1 MTDATAAPGR
11 TTAHGQTTAP
21 GQTIVLHGRGLVRGL
36 AEGEAF
42 VTTQRIAGW
51 GGVDSSTGT
60 IIESRHEARGRSFA
74 GKVLVFPGVKGSS
87 GGSGVFHMNRLES
100 ASPKAMV
107 FNAMNTKA
115 ALIVAVSH
123 IPCVT
128 DLDADPLAVIEDG
141 DWVVVDGGTGVV
153 TVRKAAPGGAPA
165 HSEEG
170 R

>member
-1 MTDATAAPGR
+1 MTDSTAAQ
-11 TTAHGQTTAP
+11 GQTV
-21 GQTIVLHGRGLVRGL
+21 VLRGRGLVAGL

-42 VTTQRIAGW
+42 VTRQRIAGW

-74 GKVLVFPGVKGSS
+74 GKVLVFPGIKGSS

-100 ASPKAMV
+100 ASPRALV

-128 DLDADPLAVIEDG
+128 DLDADPLEVIADG
-141 DWVVVDGGTGVV
+141 DWVVVDGGAGVV
-153 TVRKAAPGGAPA
+153 TVRKAAPVGGPVP
-165 HSEEG
+165 SGEG